1 MLGDRFIPD
10 LSRRVVHVPV
20 RFETDLPSAAT
31 QVEED
36 RHLLASVAAG
46 RQDAL
51 ARLYERR
58 GAALFS
64 LLSRILGTNSEAEDV
79 LQEAFVLIWRRAS
92 TYDSNKSSPWT
103 WMVMLARGLA
113 LDRLRSRQRRSQHQ
127 AVYEQEVASLELEH
141 VDHSTP
147 LADRELSDRLTHA
160 LRHLTDAQREA
171 IELAFYRGWTHD
183 EIARTS
189 GQPLGTV
196 KSNIR
201 RGMIALRKLL
211 KDLYA

>member
-20 RFETDLPSAAT
+20 RFETDMPSTST
-31 QVEED
+31 QAEED
-36 RHLLASVAAG
+36 RRLLASVADG

-64 LLSRILGTNSEAEDV
+64 LLNRMLGTSSEAEDV

-92 TYDSNKSSPWT
+92 SYDPVKASPWT
-103 WMVMLARGLA
+103 WMVMLTRGLA
-113 LDRLRSRQRRSQHQ
+113 LDRLRSRQRRSHHQ

-147 LADRELSDRLTHA
+147 AADREMCDRLSHA

-183 EIARTS
+183 EIARSS

-211 KDLYA
+211 KDIYA